1 MLRGERLVKG
11 ITALILSVAVVILL
25 ASYFSGAIGGVVT
38 KSVTLPNVGSV
49 TGVGVGV
56 YWDSGCSKVVSSID
70 WGVIQPGSTK
80 DVVVYVRNEGNV
92 AVTLAVQTKNW
103 NPSTA
108 PTYITFSWN
117 YGGQSISP
125 NGVIPVTLRLT
136 VSSSI
141 QGITSFSFDIVI
153 TASG

>member
-1 MLRGERLVKG
+1 MMKG
-11 ITALILSVAVVILL
+11 IAIFLSVCAILL
-25 ASYFSGAIGGVVT
+25 LFSGPISGALT
-38 KSVTLPNVGSV
+38 KSLTLPSVGSV

-80 DVVVYVRNEGNV
+80 DVMVYVRNEGNV
-92 AVTLAVQTKNW
+92 AVTLSMQTKNW

-108 PTYITFSWN
+108 SSYITFSWS
-117 YGGQSISP
+117 YGGQSINP
-125 NGVIPVTLRLT
+125 NGVIQITLKLS
-136 VSSSI
+136 VSPNI